1 MALGSPDK
9 PLVWL
14 RGEIKTPPFSP
25 EARVEAGLLLRR
37 LQMNETLG
45 MPQSRPRPSIG
56 PRCHEL
62 RVRDARHDWRIVYRV
77 DPDAIVILDVFA
89 KTTRRTPDRVIED
102 CRRRLKIYDGLS

>member
-1 MALGSPDK
+1 MPI
-9 PLVWL
+9 V
-14 RGEIKTPPFSP
+14 
-25 EARVEAGLLLRR
+25 GL
-37 LQMNETLG
+37 M
-45 MPQSRPRPSIG
+45 
-56 PRCHEL
+56 CHEL